1 MMRRPRLGAGLALI
15 MASLSACATTAGA
28 PLRGTTWALPSA
40 GSAAPPSFK
49 LDSSELRVTGFAG
62 CNRFTGRFVLEGT
75 QLSFSQVASTR
86 RTCLNEDDI
95 EPRFL
100 KALDDVRGWRLE
112 AGQLVLL
119 AKDGKAL
126 LRLQAAPDKP

>member
-1 MMRRPRLGAGLALI
+1 MRRPLLGAGLALL
-15 MASLSACATTAGA
+15 MTALSACATTAGA
-28 PLRGTTWALPSA
+28 PLRGTTWALPAA

-49 LDSSELRVTGFAG
+49 LDSSELQVSGFAG
-62 CNRFTGRFVLEGT
+62 CNRFNGRFALEGA
-75 QLSFSQVASTR
+75 QLRFSQMASTR
-86 RTCLNEDDI
+86 RACLNEDDI

-100 KALDDVRGWRLE
+100 KALDEVRGWRLE

-119 AKDGKAL
+119 AQDGKAL